1 MVSILVPVYNAS
13 QYLRE
18 CVASLTGQTYTD
30 LQIVLINDGSTDD
43 SWDILKDLA
52 QQDKRLE
59 VYSQP
64 NSGVAATRN
73 RLLEKANGDFV
84 LFVDSDDWIE
94 LDTIETL
101 VEEQLPDAN
110 LQVIGEIGVGVM
122 ELQAGNIEA
131 LAVAMGNGKQIIANN
146 PDLVICDWQFDV
158 KAEYEANVVMMHKG
172 ETELLAA
179 VNAALAKA
187 YAAGYYGQWYQEALD
202 LAAAEGAIEQSYD
215 DAGQVIA
222 G

>member
-1 MVSILVPVYNAS
+1 MVIFEDTRQQAGKHGNVHRYCEKHGIRIVRTKLAVGDYMLAGPGGGGVSVDTKTLGVAELAS
-13 QYLRE
+13 NCFQEHDRFRAE
-18 CVASLTGQTYTD
+18 CVLAKDCGIRL
-30 LQIVLINDGSTDD
+30 IV
-43 SWDILKDLA
+43 
-52 QQDKRLE
+52 
-59 VYSQP
+59 
-64 NSGVAATRN
+64 
-73 RLLEKANGDFV
+73 
-84 LFVDSDDWIE
+84 
-94 LDTIETL
+94 L

-131 LAVAMGNGKQIIANN
+131 LAVAMGNGKQIVANN